1 MRINNIYHY
10 DSDTKIKVDNVKF
23 NRFNVLV
30 GISGAGKTSI
40 INSLIAIVQ
49 ILKGRSAVSEEW
61 VIKFTDNLNNEVEWS
76 GKYSNESEIDK
87 DGDEFA
93 ELLEE
98 KVLLNGRVLLKKS
111 DGNIVYDG
119 INLPSLDKYKSLI
132 YLLRDDSK
140 ITEIHKA
147 IGSIIIVDSNS
158 RLYAEPNATPIL
170 NSALNKKIKKEN
182 SSEKALI
189 NKLSAMHNEMNCR
202 ERIYYACIYDKQKF
216 SDFEFCFSN
225 IFPEVKLITPK
236 VVTAVVDPENGVE
249 KKLILINLELEN
261 GTIVK
266 QFHISS
272 GMFKSMMILSE
283 LFFGNSDS
291 PIIIDEVENSL
302 GINCL
307 PDILN
312 ELKISDNQVIITTH
326 HPRII
331 NNVEPNSWKIISRNG
346 SNIIANEAEQFINST
361 SHHDKF
367 IQLINSAI
375 YRGKSI

>member
-1 MRINNIYHY
+1 MRINSLYHY
-10 DSDTKIKVDNVKF
+10 DSDTKIKIDNIEF
-23 NRFNVLV
+23 NRFNILV

-61 VIKFTDNLNNEVEWS
+61 LIKFTDNSNNNIEWS
-76 GKYSNESEIDK
+76 GKYSDESETDK

-98 KVLLNGRVLLKKS
+98 RVVLNGKVILSKS
-111 DGNIVYDG
+111 DGKILYDG
-119 INLPSLDKYKSLI
+119 VNLPSLDKFKSLI

-147 IGSIIIVDSNS
+147 IDSIIIIDSNS
-158 RLYAEPNATPIL
+158 RSYAEPNATPIL
-170 NSALNKKIKKEN
+170 NSNLNKKIKNENKNKEI
-182 SSEKALI
+182 SI
-189 NKLSAMHNEMNCR
+189 NKLSSIHNEMNCR
-202 ERIYYACIYDKQKF
+202 ERIYYASIYDKQKF

-225 IFPEVKLITPK
+225 IFPEVKSIKPK
-236 VVTAVVDPENGVE
+236 VITAIVDPENGIE
-249 KKLILINLELEN
+249 KSLIMINLKLEN
-261 GTIVK
+261 DTTVK
-266 QFHISS
+266 QFNISS

-283 LFFGNSDS
+283 LFFGNSYS

-307 PDILN
+307 PDILD
-312 ELKISDNQVIITTH
+312 ELNISENQVIITTH

-331 NNVEPNSWKIISRNG
+331 NNVEPKNWKIINRNG

-375 YRGKSI
+375 YRGK